1 MKAFVVAA
9 LIVVFAAVAFSG
21 EEKRIFGSGCDSD
34 LECDQ
39 GECCVKYTFFSKCK
53 KLLKEGALC
62 YKGFGKR
69 GFGLKFRCGCEESLT
84 CKGSLPFI
92 GRCSSEGEE
101 GSGDM

>member
-9 LIVVFAAVAFSG
+9 LIVVFVAVAFSD
-21 EEKRIFGSGCDSD
+21 EEKRFFGSCDSNK
-34 LECDQ
+34 ECGQ
-39 GECCVKYTFFSKCK
+39 GECCVKYYIFSKCK
-53 KLLKEGALC
+53 KFLKKGAPC

-69 GFGLKFRCGCEESLT
+69 GFGFKRCECDEGLI
-84 CKGSLPFI
+84 CKGYLPFV